1 MSNIADA
8 FPVMVLYNGIMKD
21 YTESLM
27 GAIPW
32 GFSHARRR

>member
-27 GAIPW
+27 GGIPW